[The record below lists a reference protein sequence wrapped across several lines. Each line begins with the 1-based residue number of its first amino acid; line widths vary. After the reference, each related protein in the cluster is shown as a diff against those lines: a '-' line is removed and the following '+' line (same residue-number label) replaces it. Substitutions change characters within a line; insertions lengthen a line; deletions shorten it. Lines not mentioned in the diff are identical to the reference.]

1 MNSIVGRLG
10 LVGPALAGQG
20 LDVAEGAPSPPS
32 ADVLPMPRRAEAPDY
47 AGMLAAIRAG
57 DAGAETQ
64 LLQAL
69 TAPLQVVLR
78 HRARYVESVDDLC
91 QEALIAV
98 LQAARQGRVSN
109 PTVLVEYA
117 LQTARQLAM
126 NAERKRSRRQTTSVA
141 EIADTADETQREM
154 GELIDEQ
161 RQSEKLRTCVDTVLA
176 SMHSER
182 DRQLLHSYYLNETS
196 SADLQAQMTMNSQQF
211 GKVLH
216 RARQRFS
223 QIWQA
228 LKYDASNA

>member
-1 MNSIVGRLG
+1 MNSIIGRLG
-10 LVGPALAGQG
+10 LAGPELNEDEADSL
-20 LDVAEGAPSPPS
+20 PPS
-32 ADVLPMPRRAEAPDY
+32 ADVLSMPRRADAPDY
-47 AGMLAAIRAG
+47 AGMLAAVRAG
-57 DAGAETQ
+57 DSAAEAR

-69 TAPLQVVLR
+69 TPPLKVVLR
-78 HRARYVESVDDLC
+78 HRAKHAEGVDDLC
-91 QEALIAV
+91 QDALIAV

-109 PTVLVEYA
+109 PAALVEYA

-141 EIADTADETQREM
+141 EIAETADDSLREM

-161 RQSEKLRTCVDTVLA
+161 QQTEKLRNCVDSVLA
-176 SMHSER
+176 SMPSDR

-196 SADLQAQMTMNSQQF
+196 SADMQAQMTMNSQQF

>member
-1 MNSIVGRLG
+1 MNSIVGRLKV
-10 LVGPALAGQG
+10 VGPVTSLAEVDQ
-20 LDVAEGAPSPPS
+20 LPHS
-32 ADVLPMPRRAEAPDY
+32 ADVVPMPRRADSPDY
-47 AGMLAAIRAG
+47 AGMLAAVRAG
-57 DAGAETQ
+57 DTAAESL
-64 LLQAL
+64 LLQTL
-69 TAPLQVVLR
+69 TPPLQVVLR
-78 HRARYVESVDDLC
+78 HRAKHAESVDDLC

-117 LQTARQLAM
+117 LQTARQLAL

-141 EIADTADETQREM
+141 EIADTADETQRDV
-154 GELIDEQ
+154 GELIDEVIQ
-161 RQSEKLRTCVDTVLA
+161 TEKLRNCVDTVLA

-228 LKYDASNA
+228 LKFDASNA